1 MAIKTVWLKLTTVEL
16 LACLFYLNSCTHV
29 YHNRQAQDS
38 IADNLASQIELSD
51 TPFYPQ
57 TEHQCG
63 PSALAT
69 VLQSHGVD
77 VSPEALSSALYIPG
91 RKGSFQ
97 VEISAASRSY
107 GMLAYPLKPDFSD
120 LLTEIAAD
128 NPVLV
133 LQNLRFDWWPQWHYA
148 VVIGYDIEKSELVL
162 RSGTTKR
169 WQTTFANFNK
179 TWGRADNWA
188 LVIVPAGDIPAT
200 ASASTYLKTVHDLED
215 TGFIHSALAAYRSAT
230 ARWPDDANSWLTLG
244 NMAYKAGDSADA
256 VTALLKAAALSP
268 ENVIVWNN
276 LAYALQAYGCP
287 EQAQQALQCAYRYS
301 PDDRN
306 LRDSAYEISSM
317 ASQSRAVDCPQIT
330 CNQAAVQ
337 TNNRM

>member
-1 MAIKTVWLKLTTVEL
+1 MVVKTVWLKLTTVKL
-16 LACLFYLNSCTHV
+16 LSCLFYLNSCTYVHQS
-29 YHNRQAQDS
+29 RQEQFTV
-38 IADNLASQIELSD
+38 ADDLAPQTELSA

-63 PSALAT
+63 PAALAT

-77 VSPEALSSALYIPG
+77 VSPETLSSAVYIPG

-97 VEISAASRSY
+97 VEIAAAARSY
-107 GMLAYPLKPDFSD
+107 GMLAYPLKPEFHD
-120 LLTEIAAD
+120 LLTEIAAG

-148 VVIGYDIEKSELVL
+148 VVIGYDIEKSELIL

-169 WQTTFANFNK
+169 WQTTFASFNK
-179 TWGRADNWA
+179 TWERANNWA

-200 ASASTYLKTVHDLED
+200 ATATGYLKTVYDLEE
-215 TGFIHSALAAYRSAT
+215 TGFDRYALVAYHAAT
-230 ARWPDDANSWLTLG
+230 AKWPDDANVWLTLG
-244 NMAYKAGDSADA
+244 NMAYKSGDSAGA

-268 ENVIVWNN
+268 ENATVWNN

-287 EQAQQALQCAYRYS
+287 EHAQQALQCAYQYA
-301 PDDRN
+301 PDDSN
-306 LRDSAYEISSM
+306 IRDSEDEISNMSI
-317 ASQSRAVDCPQIT
+317 QSRAADCPQIS
-330 CNQAAVQ
+330 CN
-337 TNNRM
+337 

>member
-1 MAIKTVWLKLTTVEL
+1 VSIKTVWLRLTTVKL
-16 LACLFYLNSCTHV
+16 LSCLFYLNSCTHV
-29 YHNRQAQDS
+29 HQSRQEQFTVD
-38 IADNLASQIELSD
+38 DDLAPQVELSD

-63 PSALAT
+63 PAALAT
-69 VLQSHGVD
+69 VLQSHDVN
-77 VSPEALSSALYIPG
+77 VSPEALSSALFIPG

-97 VEISAASRSY
+97 VEITAAARSY
-107 GMLAYPLKPDFSD
+107 GMLAYPLQPDFHD
-120 LLTEIAAD
+120 LLTEIAAG

-148 VVIGYDIEKSELVL
+148 VVIGYDIEKSELIL

-169 WQTTFANFNK
+169 WQTTFATFNN
-179 TWGRADNWA
+179 TWRRADNWA

-200 ASASTYLKTVHDLED
+200 ATASTYLNTVYDLEN
-215 TGFIHSALAAYRSAT
+215 TGFNRYALAAYDAAT

-244 NMAYKAGDSADA
+244 NMAYKSGDNANA

-268 ENVIVWNN
+268 ANAIVWNN

-287 EQAQQALQCAYRYS
+287 EHAQQALQCAYQYS

-306 LRDSAYEISSM
+306 IRDSEDEISNM
-317 ASQSRAVDCPQIT
+317 AIQSRAADCPQIS
-330 CNQAAVQ
+330 CN
-337 TNNRM
+337 